1 MSSTTGDQLQ
11 GRALPTLAHAAG
23 LPAVFAA
30 SAGLLAVTAVATA
43 PRLHASD
50 FAAARSAAQQTAAAS
65 SR

>member
-11 GRALPTLAHAAG
+11 GRALPTLAPAG

-43 PRLHASD
+43 PRLRASD
-50 FAAARSAAQQTAAAS
+50 FAAARSTARQTAAAS
-65 SR
+65 SG

>member
-30 SAGLLAVTAVATA
+30 SAGLLAVTAGATA
-43 PRLHASD
+43 PRLRASD
-50 FAAARSAAQQTAAAS
+50 FAAARSTARQTAAAS
-65 SR
+65 SG